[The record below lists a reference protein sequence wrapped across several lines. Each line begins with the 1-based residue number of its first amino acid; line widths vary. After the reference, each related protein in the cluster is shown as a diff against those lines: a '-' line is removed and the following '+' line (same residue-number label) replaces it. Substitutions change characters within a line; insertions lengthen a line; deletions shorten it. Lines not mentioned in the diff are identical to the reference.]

1 MPIEIREL
9 IIRATVEPPKGG
21 GASPAAATD
30 KSSGNMNDKARDAI
44 IQECVEQVLEI
55 LKRLRLR

>member
-9 IIRATVEPPKGG
+9 IIKATVRDRE
-21 GASPAAATD
+21 SERRTD
-30 KSSGNMNDKARDAI
+30 GNEIRAKKEEI

-55 LKRLRLR
+55 LKRKKER

>member
-9 IIRATVEPPKGG
+9 IIK
-21 GASPAAATD
+21 ASLSDRETERQ
-30 KSSGNMNDKARDAI
+30 SGSQEQRGKKEEI

-55 LKRLRLR
+55 LKHKRER